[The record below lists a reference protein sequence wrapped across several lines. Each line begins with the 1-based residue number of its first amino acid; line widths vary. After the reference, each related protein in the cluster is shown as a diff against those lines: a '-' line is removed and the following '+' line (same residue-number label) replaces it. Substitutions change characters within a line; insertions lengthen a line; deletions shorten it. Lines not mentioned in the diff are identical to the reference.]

1 MTNALMDQFTGSP
14 VFGLQELLDTTY
26 EVIPEVVE
34 GALTAAQ
41 VVDIGRK
48 KKAVA
53 AIINQAVAESMG
65 TTLVVDGGQH
75 LMRFERDF
83 SLMGSSS

>member
-41 VVDIGRK
+41 VALDTHNAASFWN
-48 KKAVA
+48 KARSRPR
-53 AIINQAVAESMG
+53 AV
-65 TTLVVDGGQH
+65 
-75 LMRFERDF
+75 R
-83 SLMGSSS
+83 